1 MGAFLRDEVITI
13 EEFLNLLMSNCF
25 VGLPGRFSEMLGP
38 AVKVL
43 APRPPAVPDDAGA
56 VLDALGADAE
66 LEEEAVDAELE
77 EDDTCA
83 PDDVLDDVGGAWVVT
98 VDDDDFENKC

>member
-1 MGAFLRDEVITI
+1 
-13 EEFLNLLMSNCF
+13 
-25 VGLPGRFSEMLGP
+25 MLGP

-43 APRPPAVPDDAGA
+43 TPRPPAVPDAGA

-83 PDDVLDDVGGAWVVT
+83 PDDVLDDVGGAWVVV